1 MSNAVRITDRRRS
14 LILLNILITCIA
26 SSFLATALSTA
37 LPPIIANYNID
48 IATGQWLTSAYSLAM
63 GIMMPLTAFLI
74 TRFPTKNLYLVAIAL
89 FLIGLAVCIFAP
101 NFTVMMVGRILQAC
115 SNGITTSMAQ
125 VVLLSIYP
133 PEKQGAV
140 MGWYGLSVGAAP
152 VIAPTLA
159 GILVDSLGWKT
170 IFIIPFFILL
180 LSLICAFVAFD
191 NVLETRK
198 QSFDIISFI
207 LSGLGFGGIT
217 LGVGNISS
225 SGITNP
231 ITFIPLVIGIV
242 TIIIFVWR
250 QLSLEQPFL
259 ELRIFRYKKFAVS
272 VIGSMILYFIMMGGS
287 LLMPV
292 YVQSVLGRSA
302 TISGLVTL
310 PGSLVMAFVSPV
322 AGKLYNKMGMKK
334 LAVIGSIG
342 LLLGSIGMSLV
353 GLDTPLIVPALLN
366 ALRCIAIGCL
376 MMPFVTWGIGSLEN
390 KHTAHGSALLT
401 SLRTIS
407 GAVGSAV
414 FVGIM
419 NAVAVSSAAQYG
431 EKAGIHGMNIAF
443 VVMSVVSVIMVMF
456 AVIGISSKER

>member
-1 MSNAVRITDRRRS
+1 MDNTVQITGRRRS

-37 LPPIIANYNID
+37 LPPIIATYNID
-48 IATGQWLTSAYSLAM
+48 LATGQWLTSAYSLAM
-63 GIMMPLTAFLI
+63 GIMMPLMAFLI
-74 TRFPTKNLYLVAIAL
+74 TRFPTKNLYLAAIVL
-89 FLIGLAVCIFAP
+89 FLAGLAVCIFAP
-101 NFTVMMVGRILQAC
+101 NFTVMMAGRILQAC

-133 PEKQGAV
+133 PEKQGTV

-159 GILVDSLGWKT
+159 GILVDSLGWRM
-170 IFIIPFFILL
+170 IFVIPFFILL
-180 LSLICAFVAFD
+180 LSLICAFAAFD
-191 NVLETRK
+191 NVLETRR
-198 QSFDIISFI
+198 QSFDVASFV
-207 LSGLGFGGIT
+207 LSGLGFGGLT
-217 LGVGNISS
+217 LGVGNIGSA
-225 SGITNP
+225 GITK
-231 ITFIPLVIGIV
+231 TTTLVPLTIGIV
-242 TIIIFVWR
+242 AIIIFIWR
-250 QLSLEQPFL
+250 QLSMEQPFL
-259 ELRIFRYKKFAVS
+259 ELRIFRYRRFAIS
-272 VIGSMILYFIMMGGS
+272 VVGSMILYFIMMGGS

-302 TISGLVTL
+302 TVSGLVTL

-334 LAVIGSIG
+334 LALIGSIG

-353 GLDTPLIVPALLN
+353 GLDTPLIVPALFN
-366 ALRCIAIGCL
+366 VLRSIAIGCL
-376 MMPFVTWGIGSLEN
+376 MMPFVTWGIGSLDN
-390 KHTAHGSALLT
+390 THTAHGSALLT

-407 GAVGSAV
+407 GALGSAV

-419 NAVAVSSAAQYG
+419 NAVAVGSAVKYG

-443 VVMSVVSVIMVMF
+443 VVMSVISVAMIIF
-456 AVIGISSKER
+456 TISAIQSKKN